1 MAKSVGYA
9 RVSTKEQNLARQ
21 IDALKEYVS
30 EDMIVT
36 DKASGKDLDRPGYQS
51 LKHGIGKLTSGDTL
65 YIHSL
70 DRLSRNKEDIK
81 NELKYYA
88 SIGVRVKVLDLPT
101 TMIDYQTG
109 QEWVLEMVNNIL
121 VEVLTSIAQSERE
134 RIKTRQNEGMNA
146 MPYSKNGKRMST
158 KTGREVGRP
167 RVEYPSEWE
176 KYYSLWKNK
185 EITAQDAM
193 NEMGLKRNSFY
204 KLVKEYSEKV

>member
-1 MAKSVGYA
+1 MAKTVGYA

-21 IDALKEYVS
+21 IDALKNFVS

-101 TMIDYQTG
+101 TMIDYPIG
-109 QEWVLEMVNNIL
+109 QEWVLDMVNNIL

-146 MPYSKNGKRMST
+146 MPISKNGKRIST

-167 RVEYPSEWE
+167 RVEYPENWE
-176 KYYSLWKNK
+176 IIFNKWKSN
-185 EITAQDAM
+185 EITAQKAM
-193 NEMGLKRNSFY
+193 NELGLKRNSFY
-204 KLVKEYSEKV
+204 KLVKEYAEQV